1 MRRTLRRRANT
12 LDATHAKSVLQL
24 HTKKEIQDLKV
35 LQDHLNNMVSH
46 FKKFEEHLLAFV
58 TLSDIAG
65 EEHDTFKKKF
75 RDMYGH
81 NYQRNSRVSVVNTPL
96 KKFFIL
102 DRPVYPENLPLF
114 FEQYFEKLEKVQSNI
129 DWSLEKLKKEITSVS
144 NVNVDDIPEFQ
155 ILEPLK
161 YWKRK

>member
-1 MRRTLRRRANT
+1 
-12 LDATHAKSVLQL
+12 
-24 HTKKEIQDLKV
+24 
-35 LQDHLNNMVSH
+35 
-46 FKKFEEHLLAFV
+46 
-58 TLSDIAG
+58 
-65 EEHDTFKKKF
+65 
-75 RDMYGH
+75 MYGH
-81 NYQRNSRVSVVNTPL
+81 NFQRNSRVSVVNTPL

-144 NVNVDDIPEFQ
+144 NVTVDDIPEFK